1 MSVRLLLRL
10 VLSTALLL
18 AGITFAEPP
27 PPERT
32 RLYTKPD
39 GANPGG
45 LQGHISN
52 PALPI
57 EEILATPAENPEE
70 VYEGVVTGP
79 KRDAFEFKNLPV
91 GKYDLVIIYPTAF
104 YEGLQLN
111 RDASTL
117 TPEDL
122 KKIDATI
129 QKSEPFFTKKFIHRV
144 EGETGRASA
153 ARCICT
159 YYRDKGSELL
169 METFNGQSN
178 RPDFRRTFKLV
189 LLKDVGPGWQV
200 VRARDLYP
208 VWVNPK
214 STLPEHHYSAAL
226 KQIRVADQVKDLG
239 ALDLSH

>member
-1 MSVRLLLRL
+1 MSLAPALRLLCALAIF
-10 VLSTALLL
+10 TA
-18 AGITFAEPP
+18 AAVAQN

-39 GANPGG
+39 PANPGG
-45 LQGHISN
+45 LKGRIAE

-57 EEILATPAENPEE
+57 EEILAVPTEDVEQ
-70 VYEGVVTGP
+70 VYEGEITGP
-79 KRDAFEFKNLPV
+79 KRDTFQFKNLPA
-91 GKYDLVIIYPTAF
+91 GKYDLVVIYPAAF
-104 YEGLQLN
+104 YEGLQLD
-111 RDASTL
+111 REPSAL

-129 QKSEPFFTKKFIHRV
+129 QKSEPFFPKKFIHRV
-144 EGETGRASA
+144 EGATGRASG
-153 ARCICT
+153 ARAICT

-169 METFNGQSN
+169 METFEGKSS

-189 LLKDVGPGWQV
+189 LLKDVGPGWQI

-214 STLPEHHYSAAL
+214 SPLPEHHFSPTL
-226 KQIRVADQVKDLG
+226 KQLRVADEPKDLG
-239 ALDLSH
+239 DLDLTR